1 MFKSVMAFS
10 GSLKQRNNRTE
21 KPKVESHE
29 EVYERKSEAKT
40 RHVIR
45 DEEIFHSHQEQ
56 GKQSD
61 RKDKHAKQPEKPT

>member
-21 KPKVESHE
+21 KPKVEVHE

-40 RHVIR
+40 RHMIR
-45 DEEIFHSHQEQ
+45 DEEALHSH
-56 GKQSD
+56 
-61 RKDKHAKQPEKPT
+61 